1 MAARGNRFVYTYR
14 SVRRRGHADGRS
26 WRWAFLFR
34 RESQEPRPAADQH
47 ERATV
52 EGELREAAEADI
64 RGRLADWSTEDQKLK
79 QAYCRA
85 VSEKRAADASVEKE
99 TTEATAV
106 RQKLERVETEVAD
119 LGEPELSP
127 RARNFFLILLGIVE
141 FPINLAVFQVW
152 GEAMW
157 MTVLM
162 SLGLGVI
169 IPLIAHF
176 TGHRFRQQ
184 QQDRKDKALLWM
196 APFVALGLLTFIA
209 FWRGEFMSVS
219 AASQLLGVHISPVTA
234 TLLFVLLNLA
244 FFFLA
249 LLISYQ
255 GTHPRAAEHRRLRKH
270 ASELRRQLTKEG
282 TEAEAAVKREELAA
296 KGLATARA
304 QRQQTFETARQ
315 EARTLAQTYE
325 HLVTV
330 YRNANLAQRRSA
342 ACPPCLR
349 LPIEPAELP
358 HELADDAELDW
369 SCE

>member
-1 MAARGNRFVYTYR
+1 MGARGSHFVYTYR
-14 SVRRRGHADGRS
+14 SVRRRGRADGRG

-34 RESQEPRPAADQH
+34 RERQEPRPAADQQ

-52 EGELREAAEADI
+52 ESELREAAEADI
-64 RGRLADWSTEDQKLK
+64 RGRLAEWSKADQKLK
-79 QAYCRA
+79 QTYCLA
-85 VSEKRAADASVEKE
+85 VNEKRAADASVKKE
-99 TTEATAV
+99 TAEAVAA
-106 RQKLERVETEVAD
+106 REKLERVEADLAD

-152 GEAMW
+152 GESMW

-162 SLGLGVI
+162 SLGLGII

-184 QQDRKDKALLWM
+184 EQDRKDRALLWM

-219 AASQLLGVHISPVTA
+219 TNIQMLGVRISPVTA

-255 GTHPRAAEHRRLRKH
+255 GTHPRAAEHRRLHNH
-270 ASELRRQLTKEG
+270 AADLRRQLKKEG
-282 TEAEAAVKREELAA
+282 AEAEAAVRREELAA
-296 KGLATARA
+296 KELATARA
-304 QRQQTFETARQ
+304 RRQQVFETARQ

-330 YRNANLAQRRSA
+330 YRNANLAPRKSA